1 MGGANPGISRQSMGT
16 VNPGRQSMGGAN
28 PGVSRQSMGTVNPG
42 RQSFGGAN
50 PGSERQSVTRTNPGA
65 GRQSMGSIQ
74 SGSRVGSN
82 RTQGIQGNT
91 RSFNNN
97 NRISAGGRPSVG
109 GATRITPS
117 RTGAN
122 RAYYSNGRSYYGRN
136 YYYGGRANYGFGYN
150 SYSPWAVRSGFYYN
164 RGFYSSLYY
173 PRLGLS
179 FGYLPYGYYPFY
191 WADMQF
197 YYGNGYFYQYNNNQY
212 TIVEPPIGAAV
223 NTLPSG
229 AESIVINGIQY
240 YELNGVYYQPVVKDN
255 GTTVYQVVGKD
266 GQLETDEPILEG
278 YNGDSGSYN
287 MGPAPQMGDIVSQ
300 LPDDTRRINI
310 NGQKYLVSPDD
321 YYYQETRDNNNDKVY
336 KVVGTPDDAP
346 GN

>member
-1 MGGANPGISRQSMGT
+1 
-16 VNPGRQSMGGAN
+16 
-28 PGVSRQSMGTVNPG
+28 MGTVNPG
-42 RQSFGGAN
+42 RQSFGGTNPNSGRQSVVRVN
-50 PGSERQSVTRTNPGA
+50 PGNDRQSVTGTNPGA
-65 GRQSMGSIQ
+65 GRQSIGSVQ
-74 SGSRVGSN
+74 SGSRVNSG
-82 RTQGIQGNT
+82 RTQSVQGNT
-91 RSFNNN
+91 RNYNNNN
-97 NRISAGGRPSVG
+97 NRVSTGGRPSVG

-136 YYYGGRANYGFGYN
+136 YYYNGRANYGRGYTT
-150 SYSPWAVRSGFYYN
+150 YSPWAVRNGFYYN
-164 RGFYSSLYY
+164 SGFYSSLYY

-179 FGYLPYGYYPFY
+179 YGYLPYGYYPFY

-223 NTLPSG
+223 NALPSG

-240 YELNGVYYQPVVKDN
+240 YELNGVYYQPIVRDD
-255 GTTVYQVVGKD
+255 GTIVYQVVGKD
-266 GQLETDEPILEG
+266 GHLETDEPILQN
-278 YNGDSGSYN
+278 YNGDYGDAGSYN
-287 MGPAPQMGDIVSQ
+287 MGPAPQIGDIVSQ
-300 LPDDTRRINI
+300 LPNDTRKINI
-310 NGQKYLVSPDD
+310 NGQKYMVSPDD

-336 KVVGTPDDAP
+336 KVVGTPDYAP

>member
-1 MGGANPGISRQSMGT
+1 M
-16 VNPGRQSMGGAN
+16 
-28 PGVSRQSMGTVNPG
+28 G
-42 RQSFGGAN
+42 RQSFGG
-50 PGSERQSVTRTNPGA
+50 S
-65 GRQSMGSIQ
+65 Q
-74 SGSRVGSN
+74 SGSRIGSG
-82 RTQGIQGNT
+82 RTQGLQGNT
-91 RSFNNN
+91 RGFNNN
-97 NRISAGGRPSVG
+97 NNRVSASGRPAYG
-109 GATRITPS
+109 GTTRITPS

-136 YYYGGRANYGFGYN
+136 YYYGGRANYGRGYY
-150 SYSPWAVRSGFYYN
+150 SYSPWANRSGFYYN
-164 RGFYSSLYY
+164 RGYYSSLYY

-191 WADMQF
+191 WGDMQF

-212 TIVEPPIGAAV
+212 TIVEPPVGAAV
-223 NTLPSG
+223 NSLPSD

-240 YELNGVYYQPVVKDN
+240 YQSNGVYYQPITRDD
-255 GTTVYQVVGKD
+255 GTVVYQVAGKD
-266 GQLETDEPILEG
+266 GKLETDEPTLQN
-278 YNGDSGSYN
+278 YNGDYGDPAGSSYD
-287 MGPAPQMGDIVSQ
+287 MGPAPQIGDIVSQ
-300 LPDDTRRINI
+300 LPDDTRKINI